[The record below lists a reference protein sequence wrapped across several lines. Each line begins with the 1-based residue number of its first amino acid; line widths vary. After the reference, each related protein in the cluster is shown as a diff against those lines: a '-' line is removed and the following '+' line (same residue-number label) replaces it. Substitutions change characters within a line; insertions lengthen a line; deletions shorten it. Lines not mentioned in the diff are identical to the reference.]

1 MKSSYI
7 KYGVA
12 ALFLI
17 IILQACNSDEGT
29 HISFERTDINRETLL
44 AGDADSPKC
53 IVEMSVH
60 HAKGNGGKDEGKV
73 AKAVNGTIAEE
84 LFGIQEST
92 VEAAM
97 DSFACKYMQEYVK
110 AMKPLYANDRN
121 DAARH
126 AWYEYRYSIKTEIR
140 TERRNVD
147 TYVINTSYY
156 EGGAHGIEQTK
167 VINFNAKTGS
177 VMRLKDIF
185 VPGYEKR
192 LNDILFDALKEK
204 TGAGS
209 IIELQD
215 KGYLCTT
222 EMFAPE
228 NFIMKDK
235 SIIFIYN
242 VYEIAPYASGKT
254 ELDIPYS
261 DIEGII
267 KKELQ

>member
-1 MKSSYI
+1 MTSS
-7 KYGVA
+7 GF
-12 ALFLI
+12 AL
-17 IILQACNSDEGT
+17 
-29 HISFERTDINRETLL
+29 RM
-44 AGDADSPKC
+44 

-84 LFGIQEST
+84 LFGIQESM

-156 EGGAHGIEQTK
+156 EGGAHGIEHL
-167 VINFNAKTGS
+167 NALYHVVNIEAS
-177 VMRLKDIF
+177 VFCNLTSFFDI
-185 VPGYEKR
+185 
-192 LNDILFDALKEK
+192 
-204 TGAGS
+204 
-209 IIELQD
+209 
-215 KGYLCTT
+215 
-222 EMFAPE
+222 
-228 NFIMKDK
+228 
-235 SIIFIYN
+235 
-242 VYEIAPYASGKT
+242 
-254 ELDIPYS
+254 S
-261 DIEGII
+261 DTVLI
-267 KKELQ
+267 